1 MTPIEKLSKLRALM
15 YQHTLDFYY
24 VPSSDAHQN
33 EYVPDCWQRRVW
45 ISGFTGSSG
54 EVLIGT
60 HHAYLWTDGR
70 YVLQAQKELD
80 LTLFQLMQQQQGIAA
95 PIDQWL
101 GSQRKPLRVG
111 VDPAVITI
119 NQAKR
124 MQAVL
129 AEHGGELV
137 AIANNWVDSIW
148 RDRPGLSH
156 KPLMIYPV
164 EYSGQSTQ
172 EKLTLLREAMQQQG
186 ATAHVLNALDA
197 IAWLYNIR
205 GQDVAYNPVVIS
217 YAVVTLDQAFLCLE
231 LNKVSPADKAALAAQ
246 GVTLLDYEEFFNVVQ
261 QQKGLVWFDSGV
273 AGWWMSTLLPANQQ
287 LHQSSP
293 ITLMK
298 ACKNPTEIKGSKIAH
313 QRDGV
318 AVVKFIHW
326 LEMHWKQGV
335 DEISVSEKLDGFRQ
349 QGKHYRGQS
358 FATIA
363 GFADHGAI
371 IHYHATEKTNCTVD
385 DSNLFLLDSGGQY
398 LEGTTDITRV
408 FHLGTPTAKQK
419 RDYTLVL
426 KGHLA
431 LRHMVFPEGVSG
443 VHLDAFARQFL
454 WQHGL
459 DYSHGTGHGVG
470 AYLCVHEG
478 PQRISYGM
486 IAAPL
491 KPGMIVSNEP
501 GLYLA
506 GQYGIRVEN
515 LCLIEPA
522 FSGEKGESGHGPFY
536 TLSDL
541 TLVPHNRKLMDTEL
555 LTAQEKRWIN
565 EYHQQVFAAL
575 KPDLSG
581 EVLVWLKQATAPL

>member
-1 MTPIEKLSKLRALM
+1 MTPVEKLSKLRALM
-15 YQHTLDFYY
+15 HKQNLDFYY

-45 ISGFTGSSG
+45 VSGFTGSAG
-54 EVLIGT
+54 DVLVGVD
-60 HHAYLWTDGR
+60 HAYLWTDGR
-70 YVLQAQKELD
+70 YVLQAEKELD
-80 LTLFQLMQQQQGIAA
+80 LTLFELMRQQQGIAA

-101 GSQRKPLRVG
+101 GEQRKPLRVG

-119 NQAKR
+119 SQAKR
-124 MQAVL
+124 MQSVL

-137 AIANNWVDSIW
+137 AIADNWIDSIW
-148 RDRPGLSH
+148 TDRPGLSH
-156 KPLMIYPV
+156 QPVMLYPT
-164 EYSGQSTQ
+164 EFSGQSTQ
-172 EKLTLLREAMQQQG
+172 QKLAQLREAMQKQDV
-186 ATAHVLNALDA
+186 TAHVLNTLDA

-217 YAVVTLDQAFLCLE
+217 YAVITMTQAFLCVE
-231 LNKVSPADKAALAAQ
+231 LHKVSAADQVTLAAE
-246 GVTLLDYEEFFNVVQ
+246 GVTLVAYEEFFKVVQ
-261 QQKGLVWFDSGV
+261 LQKGLVWFDSAV
-273 AGWWMSTLLPANQQ
+273 AGWWMSTLLPAKQQ
-287 LHQSSP
+287 LHMQSP

-298 ACKNPTEIKGSKIAH
+298 ACKNSTEIKGSKIAH

-318 AVVKFIHW
+318 ALVNFIHW
-326 LEMHWKQGV
+326 LENHWQEGV
-335 DEISVSEKLDGFRQ
+335 TEISVAEKLAQFRQ

-358 FATIA
+358 FTTIA

-371 IHYHATEKTNCTVD
+371 IHYHATEKTNRTVD
-385 DSNLFLLDSGGQY
+385 DSSLFLLDSGGQY

-431 LRHMVFPEGVSG
+431 LRHAVFPEGVSG
-443 VHLDAFARQFL
+443 VHIDAFARQFL
-454 WQHGL
+454 WQYGL

-491 KPGMIVSNEP
+491 KAGMIVSNEP
-501 GLYLA
+501 GVYLP
-506 GQYGIRVEN
+506 GQYGIRIEN
-515 LCLIEPA
+515 LCVIEPA
-522 FSGEKGESGHGPFY
+522 ATAANSESGHGPFY

-541 TLVPHNRKLMDTEL
+541 TLVPHNRKLIDLAL
-555 LTAQEKRWIN
+555 LTAQELQWVN
-565 EYHQQVFAAL
+565 EYHQQVLEVLA
-575 KPDLSG
+575 PDLSG
-581 EVLVWLKQATAPL
+581 EVLAWLKAATAAL